1 MELKNC
7 ESCGAVFV
15 DPIRAICRD
24 CYYKEEE
31 AFKKVYRFL
40 SKKKNREAT
49 ISEIVAATE
58 VEEELIIKF
67 MKQNR
72 LRASQFPKLAYPCE
86 NCGVDIVEGKL
97 CVNCSTTIKK
107 NLAQYHEVEKKK
119 AQEQKEQQTV
129 YYTFN
134 KNKEKN
140 NK

>member
-7 ESCGAVFV
+7 ETCGAVYV
-15 DPIRAICRD
+15 DPIRTICRD
-24 CYYKEEE
+24 CYNKEEA
-31 AFKKVYRFL
+31 AFNKVYRFL

-49 ISEIVAATE
+49 ISEIVSATE

-86 NCGVDIVEGKL
+86 NCGIDIVEGKL
-97 CVNCSTTIKK
+97 CVNCSTAIKK
-107 NLAQYHEVEKKK
+107 NLAEFHEIEKRE
-119 AQEQKEQQTV
+119 EQHRKEQQTV

-134 KNKEKN
+134 KSEE
-140 NK
+140 